1 MSRTESSFGRV
12 ATTGSVTA
20 AVGYWRFDET
30 NITMSAKD
38 LSGHGRD
45 GTYSAGV
52 TFGVPGGTAGV
63 IAGDTAAHYAIGK
76 GL

>member
-1 MSRTESSFGRV
+1 
-12 ATTGSVTA
+12 
-20 AVGYWRFDET
+20 
-30 NITMSAKD
+30 MSAKD

-52 TFGVPGGTAGV
+52 TFGVPGV

-76 GL
+76 VSDPLAAPIGCRITMAEPLHPAPA

>member
-1 MSRTESSFGRV
+1 MSLTESSFGRV

-45 GTYSAGV
+45 GTTSAGV
-52 TFGVPGGTAGV
+52 TFGVPGV